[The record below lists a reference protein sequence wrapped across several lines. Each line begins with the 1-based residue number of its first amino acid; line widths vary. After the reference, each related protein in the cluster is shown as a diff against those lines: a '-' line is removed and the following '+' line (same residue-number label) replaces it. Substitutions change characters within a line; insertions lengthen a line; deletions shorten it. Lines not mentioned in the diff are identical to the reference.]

1 MHDDTAPDQP
11 GGRKRARNPKGAPAE
26 ALAKGRATAAAN
38 RAKRVAEGKR
48 PTPVRKGTKAGISRD
63 VRIQVLTA
71 LNFVGG
77 VKYLARQAEKNPA
90 AFLAL
95 VGKCLQQD
103 DGANEAGI
111 TFVVQTLNVS
121 GAPIPGVLSSPIAAH
136 VAPPLKLISN
146 GAVLEAEVV
155 GPDE

>member
-1 MHDDTAPDQP
+1 MQDDHAPDDP
-11 GGRKRARNPKGAPAE
+11 GGRKRGARNPNYAE
-26 ALAKGRATAAAN
+26 ALAKGRATAKAN
-38 RAKRVAEGKR
+38 REARQAKGERA
-48 PTPVRKGTKAGISRD
+48 TPVRSGTKAGISRD

-77 VKYLARQAEKNPA
+77 VKYLAKQAEKNPA

-103 DGANEAGI
+103 DGTAQGGI
-111 TFVVQTLNVS
+111 TYVIRTLAVPT
-121 GAPIPGVLSSPIAAH
+121 GPVAGVIASPIAEH

-146 GAVLEAEVV
+146 GEVV
-155 GPDE
+155 ADD